1 MTGADIRNLVI
12 TKLEERSAFLS
23 DNSNGPILSG
33 GDDLGELKPV
43 YDYVD
48 EQLPIAANEVLLSA
62 PIHKLSLTNLLSVD
76 VSINSD
82 GTGKI
87 GLPNDFLR
95 LALLKMKEWSIPLH
109 IAISVDHP
117 LYRLQFCKYTRGHIH
132 KPVVVYQNATAKIEH
147 CDGDRCIDK
156 EYSNYLEYYSV
167 IKDHTVEQLS
177 YIKKFNKTDNYHDT
191 VAELIALNCAKK
203 IYEIYGNTELVTLM
217 TSEIQNVQNTM
228 LL

>member
-1 MTGADIRNLVI
+1 MTGADIRKLVI

-33 GDDLGELKPV
+33 GDNLGELKPV

-62 PIHKLSLTNLLSVD
+62 PIHKLYATT
-76 VSINSD
+76 VSNPTSSNNGD
-82 GTGKI
+82 GTGTI
-87 GLPNDFLR
+87 TAPVDFLR
-95 LALLKMKEWSIPLH
+95 LHTLKMAEWSKPVH
-109 IAISVDHP
+109 IAISIDHP
-117 LYRLQFCKYTRGHIH
+117 LYRNQLNKYTRGHKD
-132 KPVVVYQNATAKIEH
+132 KPVVVLSHIGASST
-147 CDGDRCIDK
+147 
-156 EYSNYLEYYSV
+156 LTYYSV
-167 IKDHTVEQLS
+167 STDHSVEKLL
-177 YIKKFNKTDNYHDT
+177 YIKKFSVNDSYHDT

-203 IYEIYGNTELVTLM
+203 IYEIYGNTEQVTLM

>member
-33 GDDLGELKPV
+33 VDNIGELKPV
-43 YDYVD
+43 YDYID

-62 PIHKLSLTNLLSVD
+62 PIHKLYATTASSPTSSN
-76 VSINSD
+76 NGD
-82 GTGKI
+82 GTGTI
-87 GLPNDFLR
+87 TAPSDFLR
-95 LALLKMKEWSIPLH
+95 LHTLKMTEWSKPVH
-109 IAISVDHP
+109 IAISIDHP
-117 LYRLQFCKYTRGHIH
+117 LYRNQLNKYTRGHKD
-132 KPVVVYQNATAKIEH
+132 KPVVVL
-147 CDGDRCIDK
+147 
-156 EYSNYLEYYSV
+156 SNVGASSILTYYSV
-167 IKDHTVEQLS
+167 SENHSVEKLL
-177 YIKKFNKTDNYHDT
+177 YIKKFSENDSYHDT

-203 IYEIYGNTELVTLM
+203 IYEIYGNTEQVTLM

>member
-33 GDDLGELKPV
+33 GDNLGELKPI

-62 PIHKLSLTNLLSVD
+62 PLHKLYATAMSSPTS
-76 VSINSD
+76 SSNSD
-82 GTGKI
+82 GTGVI
-87 GLPNDFLR
+87 TLPQDFLR
-95 LALLKMKEWSIPLH
+95 LHTLKMQEWSVPLH

-117 LYRLQFCKYTRGHIH
+117 LYRHQLNKYTRGHKD
-132 KPVVVYQNATAKIEH
+132 KPVAVLNHIIQSLPKV
-147 CDGDRCIDK
+147 
-156 EYSNYLEYYSV
+156 EYNLLTYYSV
-167 IKDHTVEQLS
+167 EKDHTVEKLW
-177 YIKKFNKTDNYHDT
+177 YIKEFEVADEFNDT
-191 VAELIALNCAKK
+191 VAEMIALNCAKK
-203 IYEIYGNTELVTLM
+203 IYEIYGNTEQVGLM
-217 TSEIQNVQNTM
+217 TTEIQNVQNAM